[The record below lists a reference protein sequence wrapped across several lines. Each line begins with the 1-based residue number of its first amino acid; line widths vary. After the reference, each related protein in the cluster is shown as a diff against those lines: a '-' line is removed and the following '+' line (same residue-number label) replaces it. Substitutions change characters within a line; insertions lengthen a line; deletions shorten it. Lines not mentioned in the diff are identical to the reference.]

1 MHVEK
6 YKKSQVS
13 SVINHDLRT
22 IPNHTNEDINP
33 TKSHLNY
40 NLHPGNP
47 YENLKIRLSE
57 VKYLKMA
64 KANVMASWAI
74 TCPAAL
80 VGSSSQGKFFEAMY
94 EFMAERYG
102 RTNVVSA
109 IVHLDET
116 TPHMHFKFIPV
127 AVVGLEEKL
136 SARTVIN
143 RTDLKQ
149 IHREAELYCEKIFG
163 LEGLIL
169 NGATAGGNKTI
180 TELKLERAQQKFIK
194 VSEDLEKTK
203 VELAEVKETLK
214 TLTVDL
220 KQIQPLP
227 KVKKIPF
234 MGEVV
239 SVSDYNQLAEDYNK
253 LSESAKQLEK
263 GIIYWKQEKTAT
275 EARLSLSERELFTLR
290 KEEGHI
296 KARALENQLKILQD
310 EHEVVLENNEVLSEE
325 IERLSFFEEFY
336 LEFVGNV
343 SQINA
348 EAQEFIRELLPVR
361 FVKDFFENVYAA
373 ASGWFRDLTR

>member
-1 MHVEK
+1 
-6 YKKSQVS
+6 
-13 SVINHDLRT
+13 
-22 IPNHTNEDINP
+22 
-33 TKSHLNY
+33 
-40 NLHPGNP
+40 
-47 YENLKIRLSE
+47 
-57 VKYLKMA
+57 
-64 KANVMASWAI
+64 
-74 TCPAAL
+74 
-80 VGSSSQGKFFEAMY
+80 
-94 EFMAERYG
+94 
-102 RTNVVSA
+102 
-109 IVHLDET
+109 
-116 TPHMHFKFIPV
+116 
-127 AVVGLEEKL
+127 
-136 SARTVIN
+136 
-143 RTDLKQ
+143 
-149 IHREAELYCEKIFG
+149 
-163 LEGLIL
+163 
-169 NGATAGGNKTI
+169 
-180 TELKLERAQQKFIK
+180 
-194 VSEDLEKTK
+194 
-203 VELAEVKETLK
+203 
-214 TLTVDL
+214 
-220 KQIQPLP
+220 
-227 KVKKIPF
+227 

-296 KARALENQLKILQD
+296 KARTLENQLKILQD